1 MDPFIAS
8 VLLDIGIDRPLDYL
22 VTETDW
28 AEIRPG
34 MRVRVPVRGD
44 SRTGTILEKKRSS
57 ACASLL
63 PIESLMQESAFPP
76 DLLALG
82 EWMSRYYVTPLRKVL
97 KHFLPSQVRDENY
110 HPYQQAF
117 IQLRAIDEAKQHY
130 PALRPPQAAVVDCL
144 LRHPKG
150 LLLTELLEK
159 AGVSR
164 SPVETLRKKEWLSWK
179 DVVIDRSPLIGEE
192 YCKTLPKQLNPE
204 QQAAVHAFVHALES
218 KEFVPFLLH
227 GVTGSGKTEVYLQT
241 METAL
246 AQGRSAL
253 LLVPEI
259 SLTEQTIRR
268 LKGRFHAEV
277 AILHHR
283 LSSGER
289 HDQWHRIRRGEARIV
304 VGARSALFSPI
315 QNLGLIIVDEEHDGA
330 YKQAE
335 ERPTYH
341 ARDMAVLR
349 GKLTQSVVILGS
361 ATPSM
366 ESMYNVRQG
375 KYRLY
380 SLGSR
385 ATASS
390 LPQVSIVDMRREME
404 QQGRFSLFSKA
415 CLDQLEQ
422 RLQQGEQAILFLNR
436 RGYFSRTQCPSCGWV
451 AKCPHCDFSLTFH
464 LQQERLCC
472 HLCGYLMNPVPKQCP
487 SCNHIGDLKYGGVG
501 TEQVERHIHRIF
513 PQARTL
519 RLDSDTTK
527 HKGSHDRILKQFR
540 TGKADILIGT
550 QMLAK
555 GLHFP
560 AVTLVVV
567 IYADATLHIPD
578 FRANEQTF
586 QLITQV
592 AGRAGR
598 GEVPG
603 EVIIQTQMPDCTIIQ
618 QAAKQ
623 DYLVFFEEELR
634 SRQMF
639 AFPPF
644 SHLIKCM
651 FMGSDLRRTEQ
662 DATQFRERLLTLLSQ
677 DTYVFPVSPAGY
689 PKIKDTYRFQFLIR
703 GPSTQRMTTALQQ
716 VPLPTHTKLHIDVDA
731 LSTL

>member
-8 VLLDIGIDRPLDYL
+8 VLLDIGINQPLDYL
-22 VTETDW
+22 VTQEEW
-28 AEIRPG
+28 ELIHPG
-34 MRVRVPVRGD
+34 MRARVPLRGD
-44 SRTGTILEKKRSS
+44 FKTGTIIERKRSS
-57 ACASLL
+57 SITSLL
-63 PIESLMQESAFPP
+63 PIESLLQESSFPP

-97 KHFLPSQVRDENY
+97 KSFLPVQVREENY

-117 IQLRAIDEAKQHY
+117 IQLKSIHEVRAAY
-130 PALRPPQAAVVDCL
+130 PSLRPAQVAVVDCL
-144 LRHPKG
+144 FQHPKG
-150 LLLTELLEK
+150 LFLTELLEK
-159 AGVSR
+159 ANVSR
-164 SPVETLRKKEWLSWK
+164 SPVETLLKKGWVDWK
-179 DVVIDRSPLIGEE
+179 EMVVDRSPLTGEE

-204 QQAAVHAFVHALES
+204 QADAVQAFTSALHA
-218 KEFVPFLLH
+218 KEFSPFLLH
-227 GVTGSGKTEVYLQT
+227 GITGSGKTEVYLQT

-268 LKGRFHAEV
+268 LRGRFSEEV

-283 LSSGER
+283 LSAGER
-289 HDQWHRIRRGEARIV
+289 HDQWHRIRRGELRIV

-315 QNLGLIIVDEEHDGA
+315 HNLGLIIVDEEHDGA
-330 YKQAE
+330 YKQSD

-361 ATPSM
+361 ATPSI

-380 SLGSR
+380 SLNAR
-385 ATASS
+385 ATSAS
-390 LPQVSIVDMRREME
+390 LPQVAIVDMRREVE
-404 QQGRFSLFSKA
+404 QKGKFTLFSHA
-415 CLDQLEQ
+415 CLDQLAS
-422 RLQQGEQAILFLNR
+422 RLHQGEQSILFLNR
-436 RGYFSRTQCPSCGWV
+436 RGYYARTQCPSCGWV
-451 AKCPHCDFSLTFH
+451 ATCPHCDFSLTFH

-472 HLCGYLMNPVPKQCP
+472 HLCGYQLSPIPKQCP
-487 SCNHIGDLKYGGVG
+487 DCNHAGDLKYGGVG
-501 TEQVERHIHRIF
+501 TEQIERHIHRLF

-527 HKGSHDRILKQFR
+527 HKGSHERILKQFR

-567 IYADATLHIPD
+567 LYADSMLHIPD

-586 QLITQV
+586 QLLTQV

-598 GEVPG
+598 GELPG
-603 EVIIQTQMPDCTIIQ
+603 EVIIQTQMPECGVIQ

-623 DYLVFFEEELR
+623 DYFSFFEEELQ
-634 SRQMF
+634 SRKLF

-644 SHLIKCM
+644 VHLVKCT
-651 FMGSDLRRTEQ
+651 FMGTDMQGTEQ
-662 DATQFRERLLTLLSQ
+662 DAIRFRQKLLPLLAQ
-677 DTYVFPVSPAGY
+677 DTYVFPVSPSGY
-689 PKIKDTYRFQFLIR
+689 PKIKDMYRFQFIIR
-703 GPSTQRMTTALQQ
+703 GPSAQRIGTALQQ
-716 VPLPTHTKLHIDVDA
+716 VPLPTHTRLHIDVDA